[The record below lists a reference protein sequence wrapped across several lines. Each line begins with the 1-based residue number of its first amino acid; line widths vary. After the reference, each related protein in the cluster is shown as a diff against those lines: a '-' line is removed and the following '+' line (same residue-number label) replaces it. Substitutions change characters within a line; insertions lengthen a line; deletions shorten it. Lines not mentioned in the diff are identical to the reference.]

1 MVELTTAV
9 NEPIKQPTG
18 ALANEDIIAAQ
29 VFVTNSSCWF
39 VCMAKAQ
46 FLLVCFYSS
55 SSSAGNFKHKLFY
68 FLVSDIL
75 VYSKRVYVVVF
86 LAIHEA

>member
-29 VFVTNSSCWF
+29 VFVTNSSCW
-39 VCMAKAQ
+39 